1 MEASQ
6 EYAKALY
13 DLSTNKQIK
22 EDILYNLTSLVESL
36 DQDIKN
42 FFLHPEI
49 KKEEKKKMI
58 SKIYEEGL
66 FRDFLFVL
74 IDNDR
79 FSSLDEIKD
88 EYQILVDNE
97 KNILDVY
104 VYSNSLL
111 SSEYLDK
118 LNIKLENKLNRKI
131 NITNEIDKS
140 ITAGIRI
147 AYESKEIDMT
157 LDSKFRKFKD
167 ELKESL

>member
-13 DLSTNKQIK
+13 DLSLDK
-22 EDILYNLTSLVESL
+22 ETKETILYNFSSLIESL

-49 KKEEKKKMI
+49 KKEVKKEII

-79 FSSLDEIKD
+79 FSSLEEIKD
-88 EYQILVDNE
+88 EYQTLVDNE
-97 KNILDVY
+97 KNILDVI
-104 VYSNSLL
+104 VYSNSKLTK
-111 SSEYLDK
+111 EYLDK
-118 LNIKLENKLNRKI
+118 LKTKLENKLNR
-131 NITNEIDKS
+131 NISLINEIDKS

-147 AYESKEIDMT
+147 VYESKEIDMT
-157 LDSKFRKFKD
+157 LDSKFKKFKD